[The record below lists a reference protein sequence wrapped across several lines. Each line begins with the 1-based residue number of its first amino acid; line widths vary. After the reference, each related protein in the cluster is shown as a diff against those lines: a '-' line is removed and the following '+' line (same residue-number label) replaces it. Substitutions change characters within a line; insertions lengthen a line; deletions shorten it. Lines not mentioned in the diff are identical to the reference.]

1 MAIENVDI
9 SSLNAP
15 TNSDKSKEEVRLDR
29 PKKVTKGE
37 VTLKKKGAFTKIKN
51 SIIVGDS
58 RNIGSY
64 LVNDVIL
71 PAVKETLF
79 DIITNGTDMLLFDS
93 RSLRRGKK
101 RRRDRD
107 YTKCASYTSSSLE
120 KEKRE
125 RELERGYSRSSCF
138 EIYDIK
144 FESKD
149 DAEDVVLSLR
159 YEIEEYGKVSVA
171 ALYDFI
177 GKSSEVPYTANNYGW
192 DTSNFDPEEKMVKEY
207 RREFYLILPQ
217 PIRLKKE

>member
-15 TNSDKSKEEVRLDR
+15 SNSDKSKEEVRLDR

-79 DIITNGTDMLLFDS
+79 DIIRNGAEMLLFDS
-93 RSLRRGKK
+93 YS
-101 RRRDRD
+101 RRRNKRGRIDKD
-107 YTKCASYTSSSLE
+107 YTKYASYTSSSLDKDK
-120 KEKRE
+120 KER
-125 RELERGYSRSSCF
+125 ERGYSRSSDFDIDDLRF
-138 EIYDIK
+138 ER
-144 FESKD
+144 KD
-149 DAEDVVLSLR
+149 DAEDVILSLR

-192 DTSNFDPEEKMVKEY
+192 DASNFDPMVKEY
-207 RREFYLILPQ
+207 RRDFYLILPQ
-217 PIRLKKE
+217 PIRLKKD